1 MKQMEEEYGTRS
13 SKGQQVVETLEEEI
27 KKLKEDNSRT
37 RTNLEKKLAQTTTK
51 YEEEKA
57 SVKKHHST
65 IAKSLQQDVET
76 QKTMVRHLEKRVQ
89 QVELDAQEKVSRLRL
104 QYEEKMKGLMPAS
117 LREELEDT
125 IESLRQ
131 QVSVLQSRARVLQ
144 EELDTRNQFS
154 SSFNVSPVREQ
165 DEL

>member
-1 MKQMEEEYGTRS
+1 MLFQKICLCLFFLS
-13 SKGQQVVETLEEEI
+13 QVIETLEDEI
-27 KKLKEDNSRT
+27 KKLREEIART
-37 RTNLEKKLAQTTTK
+37 KTSLEKKLAQTTAK
-51 YEEEKA
+51 HEDEKA

-65 IAKSLQQDVET
+65 IVKSLQQDVET
-76 QKTMVRHLEKRVQ
+76 QKTMVKHLEKRVQ
-89 QVELDAQEKVSRLRL
+89 QTELDSQERISRLRL

-131 QVSVLQSRARVLQ
+131 QISVLQSRARVLQ
-144 EELDTRNQFS
+144 EELDSGNQFS
-154 SSFNVSPVREQ
+154 SSFSISAVRDQ

>member
-1 MKQMEEEYGTRS
+1 
-13 SKGQQVVETLEEEI
+13 
-27 KKLKEDNSRT
+27 
-37 RTNLEKKLAQTTTK
+37 
-51 YEEEKA
+51 
-57 SVKKHHST
+57 
-65 IAKSLQQDVET
+65 
-76 QKTMVRHLEKRVQ
+76 
-89 QVELDAQEKVSRLRL
+89 
-104 QYEEKMKGLMPAS
+104 MPAS
-117 LREELEDT
+117 LREVICRSSYSFSVILPSRNSSPSYHFFSFCLQELEDT